1 MRRARPITV
10 AVSIMFL
17 VVLLLSCATVE
28 KEKAEF
34 QGVTGELL
42 PVDEFGNEIVYL
54 KKEKILINLVP
65 IVDGKRLFDESFSF
79 IPRSDGG
86 FTRELGSG
94 TYTVEVFLKGFYVR
108 SFDITVNAGETVD
121 LDVIKIEKIE
131 AGLGAP
137 VMGEENSDV
146 ILNGGD
152 VNIEPPSL

>member
-121 LDVIKIEKIE
+121 LAGMKIENIE

>member
-10 AVSIMFL
+10 FISIMFL
-17 VVLLLSCATVE
+17 VVLLSSCATVE
-28 KEKAEF
+28 KEKAGF
-34 QGVTGELL
+34 QGIAGELL

-54 KKEKILINLVP
+54 EKEKILVNLVP

-79 IPRSDGG
+79 TPRSDGV
-86 FTRELGSG
+86 FARELGSG
-94 TYTVEVFLKGFYVR
+94 PYTVEVFLKGFYVR
-108 SFDITVNAGETVD
+108 SFDITVKAGETVD

-131 AGLGAP
+131 SGPGAP